1 MNIVKMK
8 AAREIFFIVGVC
20 VALIS
25 GMSDE
30 MKDLLDSL
38 HAQCL
43 SDSGV
48 NEELISKAQKGEF
61 EEDEKLKC
69 YMRCI
74 FDETGLFGDDG
85 KIDVEGMVSML
96 PDEIKEPFAPTV
108 RKCGGLVSGS
118 PCEQSFKMYKCCF
131 DEAPQYYFLP

>member
-1 MNIVKMK
+1 MR
-8 AAREIFFIVGVC
+8 ATTEIFLIVGVC
-20 VALIS
+20 AALVS

-43 SDSGV
+43 SDTGA
-48 NEELISKAQKGEF
+48 NEDLISKAQKGEF
-61 EEDEKLKC
+61 TEDEKLKC
-69 YMRCI
+69 YMKCI

-85 KIDVEGMVSML
+85 QIDIDGMIAML
-96 PDEIKEPFAPTV
+96 PDEIREPFSPTV
-108 RKCGGLVSGS
+108 RKCGGLLSGS
-118 PCEQSFKMYKCCF
+118 PCQQSFMLYKCCF